1 MGWED
6 TLGGVRQARCVPSL
20 NFRPRAGVEG
30 SMLEMESLTPE
41 HGMSDEP
48 VATEAPWLEPEV
60 EEEAETDETATGGL
74 DAEALFSAALAQ
86 TGVLTR
92 EEELVL
98 ARQIVAARTRVHRL
112 LKRARRVTAAAL
124 AAQRRGIV
132 LPEQDFREREAVM
145 ILDFARAAARMRR
158 VPKELQMDRPTLKAF
173 VAGLARALE
182 EYRELRDQ
190 MVRSNV
196 RLVTVIARRYRHP
209 TLSFLDLFQEG
220 TIGLIRAVEK
230 YDPERNIRFSTYA
243 TWWIWQQLGRAA
255 DTQGALIR
263 TPVHWNQLRRRVRR
277 DAQSLAHDNDGE
289 VEREELAEISGLRPE
304 VFAARSQEF
313 QFVSTDSPLGD
324 DDDRAL
330 ESILPGTEP
339 APEDLACQTGLR
351 RGLEK
356 ALGRLPEREQ
366 IILKRRFGLGD
377 DEAET
382 LEEIGER
389 LGVSR
394 ERIRQLESRALKQLQ
409 EVCRAEG
416 LQDYLN

>member
-1 MGWED
+1 
-6 TLGGVRQARCVPSL
+6 
-20 NFRPRAGVEG
+20 
-30 SMLEMESLTPE
+30 MLDMESLTTE
-41 HGMSDEP
+41 HATPDES
-48 VATEAPWLEPEV
+48 AAAEAPWLEAAV
-60 EEEAETDETATGGL
+60 EDEAETDETATSGL

-92 EEELVL
+92 EGELAL

-112 LKRARRVTAAAL
+112 LKRARRVTTAAL

-132 LPEQDFREREAVM
+132 LPEQDFREREAVT
-145 ILDFARAAARMRR
+145 ILEFARAAARMRR
-158 VPKELQMDRPTLKAF
+158 VPKALAMDRPALKAF
-173 VAGLARALE
+173 VAGLATALE

-220 TIGLIRAVEK
+220 SIGLIRAVEK

-277 DAQSLAHDNDGE
+277 DEQTLAHENDGE

-324 DDDRAL
+324 DDDRVL

-339 APEDLACQTGLR
+339 APEDFACRTGLR

>member
-1 MGWED
+1 M
-6 TLGGVRQARCVPSL
+6 QSL
-20 NFRPRAGVEG
+20 N
-30 SMLEMESLTPE
+30 TE
-41 HGMSDEP
+41 HGTPDEP
-48 VATEAPWLEPEV
+48 ATAEAPWLEADGEAAADSET
-60 EEEAETDETATGGL
+60 EESDTSGL

-92 EEELVL
+92 DEEIAL
-98 ARQIVAARTRVHRL
+98 ARQIVAARTRVHRF
-112 LKRARRVTAAAL
+112 LKRARRVTTAAL

-145 ILDFARAAARMRR
+145 ILEFARAAARMRR
-158 VPKELQMDRPTLKAF
+158 VPKELVMDRPALKAF
-173 VAGLARALE
+173 VGGLAAALE
-182 EYRELRDQ
+182 AYRELRDE

-263 TPVHWNQLRRRVRR
+263 TPVHWNQLRRRARR
-277 DAQSLAHDNDGE
+277 DEQTLAHDNDGE

-324 DDDRAL
+324 DDDRVL

-339 APEDLACQTGLR
+339 APEDHACRAGLR